1 MTGMGINP
9 LRQVWFMPPAKAAEP
24 DPRAQAHGT
33 LIKERRLDLGL
44 NRPAFVAQM
53 QKHGQEITP
62 DYLNK
67 LERGTAPLSRASL
80 EVREALRAVLGYNPE
95 RWQELT
101 GLYSPS
107 AMPVVSHDQTEQ
119 GLQTAPGA
127 PPIAPVVAFRD
138 TPVIIPKE
146 LQQVIDEHSDRYP
159 ELRDPT
165 IQKIIAAPR
174 NFGGPDNGPQTVE
187 DWYEYFLLTRRY
199 LR

>member
-1 MTGMGINP
+1 MGINP
-9 LRQVWFMPPAKAAEP
+9 TGRVWFMPPAKAPDP

-33 LIKERRLDLGL
+33 LVKERRLDLGL

-53 QKHGQEITP
+53 HKHGQEITP

-80 EVREALRAVLGYNPE
+80 DVREAIRAVLGYSPE

-101 GLYSPS
+101 GLYTP
-107 AMPVVSHDQTEQ
+107 TEPTPTGDPIQ
-119 GLQTAPGA
+119 RAPGS
-127 PPIAPVVAFRD
+127 PPIAPVVSFRD
-138 TPVIIPKE
+138 TPVVIPRE
-146 LQQVIDEHSDRYP
+146 LQQVIDEHGDRYP

-165 IQKIIAAPR
+165 VQKILAAPR
-174 NFGGPDNGPQTVE
+174 NFGGPDNGPQTVD

>member
-1 MTGMGINP
+1 
-9 LRQVWFMPPAKAAEP
+9 MPPAKVPEP
-24 DPRAQAHGT
+24 DLRAQTHGT

-80 EVREALRAVLGYNPE
+80 EVREAIRAVLGYSSE

-107 AMPVVSHDQTEQ
+107 ATPATHAEHSENT
-119 GLQTAPGA
+119 LQRAPGA
-127 PPIAPVVAFRD
+127 PPVAPVMAFRD
-138 TPVIIPKE
+138 TPVVIPKE
-146 LQQVIDEHSDRYP
+146 LQQVIDEHGDRYP

-165 IQKIIAAPR
+165 VQKIIAAPR